1 MHGTSIPYYICTT
14 SAKPILLRWRGQ
26 YYCVGEG
33 STTALAKPMNR
44 ILTITLK
51 SFIRMAV
58 LPLPCR
64 HTAPYHYPTGMD
76 RLFALWHDGTFVRLV
91 DMALR
96 LPEEPGAQDF
106 HRADHPPVQHTLFGR
121 AVETDQHFVR
131 QPGRSH
137 RQDRLDRNQLS
148 ETELSRMEAK
158 EMESNP
164 YWKLLQE
171 IKELIKTIRQ

>member
-1 MHGTSIPYYICTT
+1 
-14 SAKPILLRWRGQ
+14 
-26 YYCVGEG
+26 
-33 STTALAKPMNR
+33 
-44 ILTITLK
+44 
-51 SFIRMAV
+51 MAV

-96 LPEEPGAQDF
+96 LPEETLSANPDEAIGKI
-106 HRADHPPVQHTLFGR
+106 DH
-121 AVETDQHFVR
+121 AVDSML
-131 QPGRSH
+131 RSYLK
-137 RQDRLDRNQLS
+137 QVDRNQLS